1 MTIEYYFQGNLD
13 KRWEKEL
20 AKASGRVLVFSPY
33 LTPDTALRVLD
44 CINDRKSSE
53 IYTRFDP
60 QDFINGSSSLTTLK
74 QLSSLNINIYKI
86 QDLHAKLIIVPGNFA
101 SIGSQNLTYKGTLN
115 KEASVVITEPIEVA
129 KIEQYIQEWLVNR
142 QLITDRMITNLE
154 KVLYP
159 FRKKFQEYKQQLKK
173 ELKEIHQKELERLE
187 RERLERERLER
198 ERLERERLERERLER
213 ERLERERLERERL
226 EEEKKKKR
234 IEKFK
239 KSAAQIHKSNN
250 YIFGQVKNISNKYSF
265 VVNANARLTKWIL
278 SKEEVELV
286 RFQRYL
292 CINEWTNTIGWVRVA
307 STRITYIEN
316 SLVQDESIILDE
328 LDYRLTFEFEGIYD
342 DKAQGNKNLSITT
355 NIYKKWATENSNP
368 DGQLIIE
375 CWFSLQDIE
384 LVNLQAMQT
393 QDNLSKPEK
402 LVLNWI
408 VDNQDYFKGEI
419 LKLLLS
425 PFKYVNKLTGEQAN
439 AFFGEEGINYEIYL
453 GKINNYYVLIAK

>member
-115 KEASVVITEPIEVA
+115 KEATVVITEPIEVA
-129 KIEQYIQEWLVNR
+129 KIEQYVQEWLVNR

-187 RERLERERLER
+187 RERLE
-198 ERLERERLERERLER
+198 
-213 ERLERERLERERL
+213 
-226 EEEKKKKR
+226 EEKKKKR

-239 KSAAQIHKSNN
+239 KSASQIRRSNN
-250 YIFGQVKNISNKYSF
+250 YIFGQVKNIGNKYSF
-265 VVNANARLTKWIL
+265 VVNAKARLTKWIL
-278 SKEEVELV
+278 SKEKVELV
-286 RFQRYL
+286 RLQRYL
-292 CINEWTNTIGWVRVA
+292 CINEWTNTIGWVRIA
-307 STRITYIEN
+307 DTRITYIEN
-316 SLVQDESIILDE
+316 SLVQDKIIILDE
-328 LDYRLTFEFEGIYD
+328 LDYRITFEFEGIYD
-342 DKAQGNKNLSITT
+342 EKAQGNKNLSITT

-368 DGQLIIE
+368 EGQLIIE

-384 LVNLQAMQT
+384 LVNLQAMET

-402 LVLNWI
+402 LVFNWI
-408 VDNQDYFKGEI
+408 VDNQYYFKEEI

-439 AFFGEEGINYEIYL
+439 VFFWEEGINYEIYL
-453 GKINNYYVLIAK
+453 GKINDYYVLIAK